1 MSAERLAAKTK
12 TATAAAMDSVAAR
25 PQAHDPGATLR
36 ALRLERGWTLSDVSR
51 LTGLSVST
59 LSKVENTK
67 MSLSYD
73 KMVRIATGLG
83 IDIGVLFA
91 TPSPRAAAASDATR
105 LGRRSVTR
113 RGEGRI
119 VETAATVQLY
129 PATDLLNKQLV
140 PILVEVKARNR
151 EEYGEL
157 LRHAGEEYILVL
169 SGVIELHTEFYAP
182 VRLEEGDSIY
192 FDCGMAHGYVAAAEG
207 PCKMLSIMS
216 TSEWAPELRNGS
228 AAAEAIA
235 PPMLQVVRAS

>member
-1 MSAERLAAKTK
+1 MRPTRLAAKPK
-12 TATAAAMDSVAAR
+12 AATAAAMDSVAAR
-25 PQAHDPGATLR
+25 PQPRDPGATLR
-36 ALRLERGWTLSDVSR
+36 ALRLDKGWTLSDVSR

-91 TPSPRAAAASDATR
+91 TPSAKATPSNDATR

-119 VETAATVQLY
+119 VETAATIQLY

-140 PILVEVKARNR
+140 PIIVEVKARSR
-151 EEYGEL
+151 EAYGEL
-157 LRHAGEEYILVL
+157 LRHAGEEYVLVL
-169 SGVIELHTEFYAP
+169 TGAIELHTEVYAP

-207 PCKMLSIMS
+207 SCTMLSIMS